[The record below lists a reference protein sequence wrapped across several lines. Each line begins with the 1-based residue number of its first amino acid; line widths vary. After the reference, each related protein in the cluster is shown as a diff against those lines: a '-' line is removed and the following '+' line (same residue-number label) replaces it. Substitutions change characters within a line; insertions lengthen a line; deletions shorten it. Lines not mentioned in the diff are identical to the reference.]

1 MDFQIFGHRHGDFV
15 IAGREP
21 YRTLWLELCDALT
34 SITDAE
40 IITEYDGIDRKSK
53 KSISQPVNRLIKRRL
68 TERGWASESFI
79 FADRFYQVDERG
91 RASGIWRLDF
101 AKDMLAVEVAF
112 NHRSDISW
120 NLIKPTLSSEL
131 NHVEKAIQ
139 TDVGVVIT
147 ATRAMKDAG
156 GFDSAVGTFEDYVAY
171 LKPMYH
177 MLTVPLIIV
186 GLEAPSTFKVVERQI
201 LRL

>member
-1 MDFQIFGHRHGDFV
+1 MDFLIHCHRHGDL
-15 IAGREP
+15 IIMGREP
-21 YRTLWLELCDALT
+21 YRTLWHEICDALA

-40 IITEYDGIDRKSK
+40 IVAEYDGIDRRSK

-68 TERGWASESFI
+68 TAYGWSSESFI
-79 FADRFYQVDERG
+79 FADRYYQVDERG
-91 RASGIWRLDF
+91 RTSGIWRLDF
-101 AKDMLAVEVAF
+101 AKDALAVEVAF
-112 NHRSDISW
+112 NHRSDIAW

-139 TDVGVVIT
+139 TEVGVIIT
-147 ATRAMKDAG
+147 ATRSMKEAG

-177 MLTVPLIIV
+177 VLTVPLLIV
-186 GLEAPSTFKVVERQI
+186 GLEAPDSFSVVNRQVV
-201 LRL
+201 RL